1 MERIYWLL
9 GIVCSSRLGK
19 IFKGKSVFLSNFNSN
34 FTCSISLWNIPQFKC
49 IEVIHVFKAEPLK
62 GQQDSAGFNSTE
74 QVLLSHLIVILRRQ
88 NLVTTKSFFTAKVQT
103 QSEKGG
109 EKMYHRQN
117 SLIITDT
124 QCFLCSD
131 FVKTLC
137 LHSRVLILLKLK

>member
-9 GIVCSSRLGK
+9 GIVCSSRLRT

-49 IEVIHVFKAEPLK
+49 IEVIFKAEPLK
-62 GQQDSAGFNSTE
+62 GNQDSVGFNSTE
-74 QVLLSHLIVILRRQ
+74 YILLSHLIVILRRQ
-88 NLVTTKSFFTAKVQT
+88 NLVTTKSFFTARVQI

-109 EKMYHRQN
+109 EKMYQIQN

-137 LHSRVLILLKLK
+137 LHSKVLILLKLK

>member
-9 GIVCSSRLGK
+9 GIVCSSRQKNFQRK
-19 IFKGKSVFLSNFNSN
+19 IAVFLSNFNSN
-34 FTCSISLWNIPQFKC
+34 FTCSISLWNIPQFKS
-49 IEVIHVFKAEPLK
+49 IEVIFKAEPLK
-62 GQQDSAGFNSTE
+62 GQQDSVGFNSTE

-88 NLVTTKSFFTAKVQT
+88 NLVTTKSFFTARVQT

>member
-9 GIVCSSRLGK
+9 GIVCSSRLRT

-34 FTCSISLWNIPQFKC
+34 FTCSISLWNIPQFKS
-49 IEVIHVFKAEPLK
+49 IEVIFKAEPLK

-74 QVLLSHLIVILRRQ
+74 QVLLNNLTVILRRQ

>member
-9 GIVCSSRLGK
+9 GIVCSSRQKNFQRK
-19 IFKGKSVFLSNFNSN
+19 IAVFLSNFNSN
-34 FTCSISLWNIPQFKC
+34 FTCSISLWNIPQFKS
-49 IEVIHVFKAEPLK
+49 IEVIFKAEPLK

-74 QVLLSHLIVILRRQ
+74 QVLLNNLTVILRRQ
-88 NLVTTKSFFTAKVQT
+88 NLVTTKSFFTARVQI